1 MKKIMVVLLIIMAV
15 VLGVYSYQSGEAKEM
30 DCVNSMINSYGNG
43 CDARLSIILYQKQI
57 ENELDVANEIIKKCE
72 ENSFQTIKF
81 SYDMRIPNELKVY
94 VYCTHEDFEEGNEAF
109 SFTYSHDGTGDPD
122 EFNILED
129 KDHFTITL
137 DQWQYLQKSTYVL

>member
-1 MKKIMVVLLIIMAV
+1 MKKIIVVLLIIMAV
-15 VLGVYSYQSGEAKEM
+15 VLGVLSFQSGEAKEM

-94 VYCTHEDFEEGNEAF
+94 VYCTHEDFEEGSEAF

-137 DQWQYLQKSTYVL
+137 D

>member
-1 MKKIMVVLLIIMAV
+1 MDKSKKSMVVLLIIMAV
-15 VLGVYSYQSGEAKEM
+15 VLVVSFFKAGSNKEM
-30 DCVNSMINSYGNG
+30 DCVNSMTNSYGNG
-43 CDARLSIILYQKQI
+43 CDARLSIILYQKDV
-57 ENELDVANEIIKKCE
+57 ENELEVANEIIKKCE

-94 VYCTHEDFEEGNEAF
+94 VYCTHEDFEEGSEAF

-137 DQWQYLQKSTYVL
+137 D

>member
-15 VLGVYSYQSGEAKEM
+15 VLVVYSYQSGEAKEM

-43 CDARLSIILYQKQI
+43 CDARLSIVLNQKDV
-57 ENELDVANEIIKKCE
+57 ENKLVTAKEIIKKCE
-72 ENSFQTIKF
+72 ENSFKTIKF

-94 VYCTHEDFEEGNEAF
+94 VYCTHEDFEEGSEAF

-122 EFNILED
+122 EFNILEN

-137 DQWQYLQKSTYVL
+137 D

>member
-30 DCVNSMINSYGNG
+30 DCVNSMTNTYGNG
-43 CDARLSIILYQKQI
+43 CDARLSIVLNQKDV
-57 ENELDVANEIIKKCE
+57 ENKLDIANEIIKKCE

-94 VYCTHEDFEEGNEAF
+94 VYCTHEDFEEGSEAF

-137 DQWQYLQKSTYVL
+137 D

>member
-15 VLGVYSYQSGEAKEM
+15 VLGVYSCQSGEAKEM

-43 CDARLSIILYQKQI
+43 CDARLSIILYQKDV
-57 ENELDVANEIIKKCE
+57 ENELEVANEIIKKCE

-94 VYCTHEDFEEGNEAF
+94 VYCTHEDFDEGNEAF

-129 KDHFTITL
+129 KDHFTITI
-137 DQWQYLQKSTYVL
+137 K

>member
-94 VYCTHEDFEEGNEAF
+94 VYCTHEDFEEGNETF

-137 DQWQYLQKSTYVL
+137 D

>member
-43 CDARLSIILYQKQI
+43 CDARLSIVLNQKDV
-57 ENELDVANEIIKKCE
+57 EDKLDIAKEIIKKCE

-81 SYDMRIPNELKVY
+81 SYDMRIPNELKIY